1 MLRGE
6 FWAELDH
13 QGLVR
18 EPKGRRN
25 ECKNNERNW
34 DRTHRVMVKIVW
46 HLLNRMCNVE
56 G

>member
-25 ECKNNERNW
+25 ECKNNER
-34 DRTHRVMVKIVW
+34 DQHKTHRVMANIVW
-46 HLLNRMCNVE
+46 HLLPKICDVK